1 MQVIETAMSRSRT
14 VLLSL
19 ITVLI
24 VGLYAYMTIPKEAEP
39 DIEIPVIYI
48 SIKHDGISPEDAER
62 LLVRPMEQ
70 ELRSIEGVKEMTA
83 AAYEGGANVQLEF
96 DAGVDTDQAMQD
108 VREKVDKAKAKL
120 PGETEEPTVNEV
132 KMSRFDP
139 MLVLNLAGNV
149 PERTLTTIA
158 KDLKEKLEGI
168 TGVLEVNLIGTREEL
183 MEVVVDPLAMESY
196 GLDQAQIINFVSRN
210 NMLVAA
216 GALHSDEGRFPV
228 KVPGVF
234 ESAADVLDLP
244 IKVVGERVVHFKDI
258 AEVRRTYKDAES
270 VARLNGK
277 PAVAIEVIQRS
288 GANVIDTI
296 AAVKATIAEEKAFWP
311 ADIDVVASR
320 DKSKDVNDMLSELQ
334 NSVLAA
340 VLLVFIV
347 IIGILGFR
355 SALLVGVAI
364 PGSFLM
370 GIMLIGSFGVT
381 INMMVLFAL
390 IMAVGMLV
398 DGAIVVTEM
407 ADRRLAEGESR
418 FDAYS
423 RAASRMAWPIIA
435 STCTTLAA
443 FVPLA
448 FWPGT
453 SGEFMKYL
461 PITLIAVLSASLVMA
476 LLFVPTL
483 GSIFGKTGA
492 NSEEARRNLAAAET
506 GDLDTVTGFTGTYIQ
521 FLKRTLNR
529 PWINVAGV
537 TGILV
542 FVYVLFNVF
551 GEGTEYFPEVEQP
564 FGTVEIRARGDLST
578 DEKDALVR
586 QVEERIL
593 DMPEIEFVYAKTGS
607 SDQGAEDQI
616 GIITLNYVEW
626 DERRKA
632 DVILEEIRTKT
643 SDLVGIGIETRK
655 PDPGP
660 PIGKP
665 ILIELSSRNGD
676 ALEAAVSRTRSLI
689 EQHPAVVNVEDSRPL
704 PGIEWQI
711 KVDRAE
717 AARFGADV
725 SLVGAM
731 VQLVTNGIKIGEYRP
746 DDSDDEIDIR
756 VRYPEGS
763 RNLSQ
768 IDELRIPTADG
779 LVPIST
785 FVTREPAQKVGT
797 INRTDMRRTINIQ
810 ADVATGYLENMVVA
824 ELRAMAADMEID
836 PRVSVAFRGSTEDQA
851 EDSKFLGQAMM
862 MALAIMAIIL
872 VTQFNS
878 IYQAGLILTAV
889 LFSTGGVLL
898 GHLIMGKPFGIIM
911 SSVGVITLAGIVVN
925 NNIVFIDTYNVLRA
939 RGEAAYQAVLRTC
952 AIRLRPVLLT
962 TVTTI
967 VGLMPMVLGVNINL
981 IDREVSIG
989 APSSQWWT
997 QLASSVAGGLAFA
1010 TILTLVLTPS
1020 LLMIQANVSRS
1031 LRERRERLAAGSA
1044 ATAR

>member
-1 MQVIETAMSRSRT
+1 MNVIDLAMRRSRT
-14 VLLSL
+14 VVLSL
-19 ITVLI
+19 LVVLTGG
-24 VGLYAYMTIPKEAEP
+24 VVAYTTIPKEAEP

-48 SIKHDGISPEDAER
+48 SIEHDGISPEDSER
-62 LLVRPMEQ
+62 LLVRPVEQ

-83 AAYEGGANVQLEF
+83 SAYEGGANVQLEF
-96 DAGVDTDQAMQD
+96 DAGIDTKQALQD
-108 VREKVDKAKAKL
+108 VREKVDLAQAKL
-120 PGETEEPTVNEV
+120 PGETDEPTVHEV

-139 MLVLNLAGNV
+139 MLVLNLAGDV

-158 KDLKEKLEGI
+158 KDLKEKLEAI
-168 TGVLEVNLIGTREEL
+168 TGVLEVNLVGTREEL

-196 GLDQAQIINFVSRN
+196 GLDQAQIIQFVSRN
-210 NMLVAA
+210 NRLVAA
-216 GALHSDEGRFPV
+216 GALHASEGRFPV

-234 ESAADVLDLP
+234 ESAEDVLTMP
-244 IKVVGERVVHFKDI
+244 IKAVGERVVHFKDI

-277 PAVAIEVIQRS
+277 SALAIEVIQRS
-288 GANVIDTI
+288 RANVIDTI
-296 AAVKATIAEEKAFWP
+296 AEVNAILDEERSYWP
-311 ADIDVVASR
+311 AGIEIVASR

-340 VLLVFIV
+340 VLLVFVV
-347 IIGILGFR
+347 IIGILGIR

-370 GIMLIGSFGVT
+370 GILLIGSFGVT

-418 FDAYS
+418 HDAYS
-423 RAASRMAWPIIA
+423 RAAVRMSLPIIA

-448 FWPGT
+448 LWPGT

-461 PITLIAVLSASLVMA
+461 PITLIAVLSASLIMA

-483 GSIFGKTGA
+483 GAIFGRTGA
-492 NSEEARRNLAAAET
+492 NTEEARRNLAAAET
-506 GDLDTVTGFTGTYIQ
+506 GDLDEVTGLTGRYIQ
-521 FLKRTLNR
+521 FLKRTLKR
-529 PWINVAGV
+529 PWLNVAAV
-537 TGILV
+537 TGLLIG
-542 FVYVLFNVF
+542 VYAAFFIF
-551 GEGTEYFPEVEQP
+551 GKGVEYFPDVEQP
-564 FGTVEIRARGDLST
+564 FGMVDIRARGDLST
-578 DEKDALVR
+578 DERDRLVR
-586 QVEERIL
+586 QVEERVL
-593 DMPEIEFVYAKTGS
+593 GMPEIEFLYAKTGAN
-607 SDQGAEDQI
+607 DRGAEDQI
-616 GIITLNYVEW
+616 GTLTLNYVDW
-626 DERRKA
+626 KQRRPA
-632 DVILEEIRTKT
+632 DDILAEIRERT
-643 SDLVGIGIETRK
+643 SDLVGIRIETRK

-660 PIGKP
+660 PLGKP
-665 ILIELSSRNGD
+665 IHIEFSSRFPEQ
-676 ALEAAVSRTRSLI
+676 LEAAVDRVRSLMEANSAI
-689 EQHPAVVNVEDSRPL
+689 VNIEDSLPL

-711 KVDRAE
+711 RVDRAE
-717 AARFGADV
+717 AARFGADI

-756 VRYPEGS
+756 VRYPAAS

-768 IDELRIPTADG
+768 IDELRIPTEQG

-785 FVTREPAQKVGT
+785 FIERVPAQKVST
-797 INRTDMRRTINIQ
+797 IKRTDMRRTLTID
-810 ADVATGYLENMVVA
+810 ADVAAGVLVNDIVNELKA
-824 ELRAMAADMEID
+824 EVPSLGID
-836 PRVSVAFRGSTEDQA
+836 PRVNWSFRGSTEDQQ
-851 EDSKFLGQAMM
+851 EDMEFLARAML

-898 GHLIMGKPFGIIM
+898 GHLLMGKPFGVIM

-925 NNIVFIDTYNVLRA
+925 NNIVFIDTYNVLRS
-939 RGEAAYQAVLRTC
+939 RGERPFDAILRTC

-981 IDREVSIG
+981 IDRDISVG

-1010 TILTLVLTPS
+1010 TLLTLLLTPS
-1020 LLMIQANVSRS
+1020 LLMVQANVVRRW
-1031 LRERRERLAAGSA
+1031 RERRSLQPDRPAAS
-1044 ATAR
+1044 TT

>member
-1 MQVIETAMSRSRT
+1 MNVIDLAMRRSRT
-14 VLLSL
+14 VVLSL
-19 ITVLI
+19 LVVLI
-24 VGLYAYMTIPKEAEP
+24 GGVIAYTTIPKEAEP
-39 DIEIPVIYI
+39 DIEIPVIYV
-48 SIKHDGISPEDAER
+48 SVEHDGISPEDSER

-83 AAYEGGANVQLEF
+83 VAYEGGANVQLEF
-96 DAGVDTDQAMQD
+96 DAGIDTKQALQD
-108 VREKVDKAKAKL
+108 VREKVDQAQAKL
-120 PGETEEPTVNEV
+120 PGDTDEPTVHEV

-139 MLVLNLAGNV
+139 MLVLNLAGDV

-158 KDLKEKLEGI
+158 RNLKEKLEALS
-168 TGVLEVNLIGTREEL
+168 GVLEVNLVGTREEL

-196 GLDQAQIINFVSRN
+196 GLDQAQIIQFVSRN
-210 NMLVAA
+210 NRLVAA
-216 GALHSDEGRFPV
+216 GALHASEGRFPV

-234 ESAADVLDLP
+234 ENAEDVLNMP
-244 IKVVGERVVHFKDI
+244 IKAVGERVVHFKDI
-258 AEVRRTYKDAES
+258 AQVRRTYKDAES

-277 PAVAIEVIQRS
+277 SALAIEVIQRS
-288 GANVIDTI
+288 RANVIDTI
-296 AAVKATIAEEKAFWP
+296 AEVNAIIDEERAYWP
-311 ADIDVVASR
+311 ADIEIVASR

-334 NSVLAA
+334 NNVIAA
-340 VLLVFIV
+340 VLLVFVV
-347 IIGILGFR
+347 IIGILGIR

-370 GIMLIGSFGVT
+370 GILLIGSFGVT

-407 ADRRLAEGESR
+407 ADRRMAEGDSR
-418 FDAYS
+418 HDAYS
-423 RAASRMAWPIIA
+423 RAAVRMSLPIIA

-448 FWPGT
+448 LWPGT

-461 PITLIAVLSASLVMA
+461 PITLIAVLSASLFMA

-483 GSIFGKTGA
+483 GAIFGRTGA
-492 NSEEARRNLAAAET
+492 NTAEARRNLAAAET
-506 GDLDTVTGFTGTYIQ
+506 GNLDEVTGLTGRYIQ
-521 FLKRTLNR
+521 FLKRTLRR
-529 PWINVAGV
+529 PWLNVAAV
-537 TGILV
+537 TGLLIG
-542 FVYVLFNVF
+542 VYAAFFIF
-551 GEGTEYFPEVEQP
+551 GKGVEYFPDVEQP
-564 FGTVEIRARGDLST
+564 FGMVDIRARGDLST
-578 DEKDALVR
+578 DERDHLVS
-586 QVEERIL
+586 QVEERVL
-593 DMPEIEFVYAKTGS
+593 GMPEIEFLYAKTGA

-616 GIITLNYVEW
+616 GTLTLNYVDW
-626 DERRKA
+626 STRRPA
-632 DVILEEIRTKT
+632 DDILAEIRERT
-643 SDLVGIGIETRK
+643 SDLVGIRIETRK

-660 PIGKP
+660 PLGKP
-665 ILIELSSRNGD
+665 IRIEFSSRFPEQLDNAVD
-676 ALEAAVSRTRSLI
+676 RVRSEMEANASI
-689 EQHPAVVNVEDSRPL
+689 VNIEDSRPL

-711 KVDRAE
+711 QVDRAE
-717 AARFGADV
+717 AARFGADI

-756 VRYPEGS
+756 VRYPAAS
-763 RNLSQ
+763 RSLSQ
-768 IDELRIPTADG
+768 IDELRIPTEQG

-785 FVTREPAQKVGT
+785 FIERVPAQKVST
-797 INRTDMRRTINIQ
+797 IKRTDMRRTLAID
-810 ADVATGYLENMVVA
+810 ADVAAGVLVNDIVSELKA
-824 ELRAMAADMEID
+824 EVPSLGVD
-836 PRVSVAFRGSTEDQA
+836 PRVSWSFRGSTEDQQ
-851 EDSKFLGQAMM
+851 EDMEFLARAML

-898 GHLIMGKPFGIIM
+898 GHLLMGKPFGVIM

-925 NNIVFIDTYNVLRA
+925 NNIVFIDTYNVLRS
-939 RGEAAYQAVLRTC
+939 RGDQPFDAILRTC

-981 IDREVSIG
+981 IDRDVSIG

-1010 TILTLVLTPS
+1010 TILTLLLTPS
-1020 LLMIQANVSRS
+1020 LLMVQANVMRRW
-1031 LRERRERLAAGSA
+1031 RERRSLHPSPPASS
-1044 ATAR
+1044 TT

>member
-1 MQVIETAMSRSRT
+1 MEFIELAMRRSRT
-14 VLLSL
+14 VVLTLLV
-19 ITVLI
+19 VLI
-24 VGLYAYMTIPKEAEP
+24 GGLVAYATIPKEAEP
-39 DIEIPVIYI
+39 DIEIPIVYV
-48 SIKHDGISPEDAER
+48 SIEHEGISPEDSER

-83 AAYEGGANVQLEF
+83 NAYEGGANVQLEF
-96 DAGVDTDQAMQD
+96 DAGVDTKRALQD
-108 VREKVDKAKAKL
+108 VREKVDLAQAKL

-158 KDLKEKLEGI
+158 KNLKEKLEAL
-168 TGVLEVNLIGTREEL
+168 TGVLEVNLVGTREEL

-196 GLDQAQIINFVSRN
+196 GLDQAQIINFVTRN
-210 NMLVAA
+210 NRLVAA
-216 GALHSDEGRFPV
+216 GALHASEGRFPV

-234 ESAADVLDLP
+234 ESADDVLNMP

-258 AEVRRTYKDAES
+258 AQVRRTYKDAES

-277 PAVAIEVIQRS
+277 PALAIEVIQRS
-288 GANVIDTI
+288 RANVIDTI
-296 AAVKATIAEEKAFWP
+296 AEVKNIIEEERAYWP
-311 ADIDVVASR
+311 AEIEIVASR

-334 NSVLAA
+334 NNVLAA

-347 IIGILGFR
+347 IIGILGIR

-364 PGSFLM
+364 PGSFLL
-370 GIMLIGSFGVT
+370 GILLIGSFGVT

-407 ADRRLAEGESR
+407 ADRRMAEGESR
-418 FDAYS
+418 HDAYA
-423 RAASRMAWPIIA
+423 RAAIRMAWPIIA

-448 FWPGT
+448 LWPGT

-461 PITLIAVLSASLVMA
+461 PITLIAVLSASLFMA

-483 GSIFGKTGA
+483 GAIFGRTGA
-492 NSEEARRNLAAAET
+492 NTDEQRRNLAAAET
-506 GDLDTVTGFTGTYIQ
+506 GNLDEVTGLTGKYIR
-521 FLKRTLNR
+521 FLKRTLR
-529 PWINVAGV
+529 HPWRGVAGV
-537 TGILV
+537 TGLLV
-542 FVYVLFNVF
+542 AVYTAFFVF
-551 GEGTEYFPEVEQP
+551 GKGVEYFTDDEQP
-564 FGTVEIRARGDLST
+564 FGMVDMRARGDLST
-578 DEKDALVR
+578 
-586 QVEERIL
+586 EERDRLVNEVETRVL
-593 DMPEIEFVYAKTGS
+593 DMPEIEFLYAKTGS

-616 GIITLNYVEW
+616 GSLTLNYVDW
-626 DERRKA
+626 RERRRA
-632 DVILEEIRTKT
+632 DEILAEIRERTK
-643 SDLVGIGIETRK
+643 DLVGIRIETRK

-665 ILIELSSRNGD
+665 IRIEFTSRFGD
-676 ALEAAVSRTRSLI
+676 LLDTSVERVRGHLE
-689 EQHPAVVNVEDSRPL
+689 EHPSVVNIEDSRPL

-717 AARFGADV
+717 AARFGADI

-756 VRYPEGS
+756 VRYPEDS
-763 RNLSQ
+763 RSLSQ
-768 IDELRIPTADG
+768 IDELRIPTEQG

-785 FVTREPAQKVGT
+785 FIDRVPAQKVGT
-797 INRTDMRRTINIQ
+797 IRRTDMRRTLAID
-810 ADVATGYLENMVVA
+810 ADVAAGVLVDDIVR
-824 ELRAMAADMEID
+824 ELKSEIPGLAID
-836 PRVSVAFRGSTEDQA
+836 PRVSWAFSGSTEDQQ
-851 EDSKFLGQAMM
+851 EDMQFLERAMM
-862 MALAIMAIIL
+862 MALAIMAVIL

-878 IYQAGLILTAV
+878 IYQALLILTAV

-898 GHLIMGKPFGIIM
+898 GHLIMAKPFGVIM

-925 NNIVFIDTYNVLRA
+925 NNIVFIDTYNVLRS
-939 RGEAAYQAVLRTC
+939 RGEKPFDAILRTC
-952 AIRLRPVLLT
+952 AIRLRPVMLT

-967 VGLMPMVLGVNINL
+967 VGLLPMVFGVNIDL
-981 IDREVSIG
+981 IGRDVSIG

-997 QLASSVAGGLAFA
+997 QPAASLS
-1010 TILTLVLTPS
+1010 
-1020 LLMIQANVSRS
+1020 QRC
-1031 LRERRERLAAGSA
+1031 LRCY
-1044 ATAR
+1044 